1 MHTVTTKLS
10 DNLHS
15 ILSEL
20 SNETNR
26 SRGYIMQ
33 RALENYLEEK
43 SDILIALSRL
53 ERGEETITL
62 EELKKKYDLES

>member
-10 DNLHS
+10 DNLHN

-26 SRGYIMQ
+26 SRGYIIQ

-53 ERGEETITL
+53 ERGEEIITL
-62 EELKKKYDLES
+62 EGLKKKYDLES